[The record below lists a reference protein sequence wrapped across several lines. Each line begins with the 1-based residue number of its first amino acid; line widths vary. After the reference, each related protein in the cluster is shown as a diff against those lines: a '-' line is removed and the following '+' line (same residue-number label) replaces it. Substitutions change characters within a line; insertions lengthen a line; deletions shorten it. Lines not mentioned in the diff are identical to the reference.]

1 MMAFVTL
8 VLLIM
13 NAWAEEESE
22 YPKYLETEAQGYLYT
37 SHASISG
44 IGLTNVYC
52 NSNGINDDGERV
64 LSLKALRSGSGAYN
78 HSSSEMG
85 QSSVELGEEG
95 YESSDWKMKKTE
107 HASAA
112 QAEIILNIPGS
123 FKSKPINLPWKDLTL
138 SANYPGLVFTNYR
151 FNYAKAF
158 DKEIAIDMHSDI
170 EDIDEYNMP
179 IDEYDEPTY
188 LTVGNAINFKAS
200 FDGIGHIGMISN
212 KSIVSEDYMGSFALS
227 NELAADS
234 MKRVDIGDYE
244 NDFSDYLWLPC
255 CIGGYFNMSR
265 SDQKYISLEFFCEL
279 LYHIRRNGQ

>member
-1 MMAFVTL
+1 MKVVCMMSFVAL

-13 NAWAEEESE
+13 SVRSEDEFE
-22 YPKYLETEAQGYLYT
+22 YPEYLVTETQGYLYT

-78 HSSSEMG
+78 HSSSELS
-85 QSSVELGEEG
+85 QSSVELGDEVYGG

-112 QAEIILNIPGS
+112 QAEIILSIPGS

-151 FNYAKAF
+151 FDYAKAF
-158 DKEIAIDMHSDI
+158 DKEFAINMHSDL

-179 IDEYDEPTY
+179 IDKYDEPAD
-188 LTVGNAINFKAS
+188 LIISNVVDLKVS
-200 FDGIGHIGMISN
+200 FDGAGHIGMISN
-212 KSIVSEDYMGSFALS
+212 KSIVNEDYMGSFILS
-227 NELAADS
+227 NKLAADS
-234 MKRVDIGDYE
+234 MKRIDIGDYE
-244 NDFSDYLWLPC
+244 KYFGDYLWLPC

-265 SDQKYISLEFFCEL
+265 SDQKYISHEFFL
-279 LYHIRRNGQ
+279 

>member
-1 MMAFVTL
+1 MKAVCMMAFVAL

-13 NAWAEEESE
+13 SARSEDESE
-22 YPKYLETEAQGYLYT
+22 YPEYLVTETQGYLYT
-37 SHASISG
+37 SYDSISG

-78 HSSSEMG
+78 HSSSELS
-85 QSSVELGEEG
+85 QSSVELDNEG
-95 YESSDWKMKKTE
+95 YGGYDSSDWKMKKTE
-107 HASAA
+107 RASAA
-112 QAEIILNIPGS
+112 QAEIILGIPGS

-151 FNYAKAF
+151 FYYAKAF
-158 DKEIAIDMHSDI
+158 DKEFAIDMHSDL

-179 IDEYDEPTY
+179 IDKYDESAD
-188 LTVGNAINFKAS
+188 LIISNVIDLKAS
-200 FDGIGHIGMISN
+200 FDGVGHIGVISN
-212 KSIVSEDYMGSFALS
+212 KSIVNEDYIGSFALS
-227 NELAADS
+227 NKLAADG

-244 NDFSDYLWLPC
+244 KDFRDYPWLPC

-265 SDQKYISLEFFCEL
+265 SDQKYISQEFFV
-279 LYHIRRNGQ
+279 